1 MEKENYLAGAKPPT
15 KEEEEK
21 KAQDDMEY
29 DKKIAEYTGKS
40 KPKPQ
45 IKVKLAGL
53 TFTIY

>member
-1 MEKENYLAGAKPPT
+1 MAGVKPPT